1 MKNELFTILII
12 LIIYWY
18 FNIRKQEYIKINMPI
33 EKMTNVSIF
42 TGLN

>member
-1 MKNELFTILII
+1 MKNELFSILIV

-18 FNIRKQEYIKINMPI
+18 FNIRKQDYIKINLPI

-42 TGLN
+42 NGLN